1 MLTTSHAPDH
11 SRPPISPDSQTC
23 QQTLDTSLISISFPF
38 LFQLDFQF
46 AGLLMDQFL
55 CATHSAYKVFLFV
68 RLSESVLLPSI
79 NSEPSVMWH
88 IIFSD
93 AAQIGNFL
101 KRTANITLE
110 KYTLCYFVR
119 SSSLAGP
126 PDRSGRPLCYNRDG
140 HISLPVAGLL
150 AAIGLFFFLLLLLCF
165 QDLIQLFQGF
175 LPNVDFS
182 GYFQRVHLLSLSIIT
197 DCMHACK

>member
-1 MLTTSHAPDH
+1 MKSIFPESCFTRLLFVLILGMRISAHPRSTSTIGTYELLTTSHAPDH

-101 KRTANITLE
+101 KR
-110 KYTLCYFVR
+110 
-119 SSSLAGP
+119 
-126 PDRSGRPLCYNRDG
+126 
-140 HISLPVAGLL
+140 
-150 AAIGLFFFLLLLLCF
+150 
-165 QDLIQLFQGF
+165 
-175 LPNVDFS
+175 
-182 GYFQRVHLLSLSIIT
+182 
-197 DCMHACK
+197 